1 MYSDY
6 DKELIRRG
14 VIVPVFKAKPP
25 KNNLNFIFK
34 GKSYLEYSKARSK
47 VRSLNLK
54 SANDWKKY
62 CYLHTN
68 MPFGVP
74 ESPEIV
80 YRNKGWKNFN
90 DWLGISINKISKK
103 KVKKVKKA
111 KSRKKKIAIKSK
123 PLDQIKNYKFSKLAS
138 KRLPKA
144 KTAIKLIG
152 NLSNTSSYK
161 YTDEDVKKI
170 FKSLSKAMKELR
182 KKFKR

>member
-54 SANDWKKY
+54 NANEWKKY

-90 DWLGISINKISKK
+90 DWLGISSNKISKK
-103 KVKKVKKA
+103 KVRKA
-111 KSRKKKIAIKSK
+111 KSRKKKIKIKSK

-138 KRLPKA
+138 RRLPKA
-144 KTAIKLIG
+144 KNAIKLIG
-152 NLSNTSSYK
+152 NLSNTSNYK
-161 YTDEDVKKI
+161 YTDDDIKQIVKN
-170 FKSLSKAMKELR
+170 LSKAMKNLR
-182 KKFKR
+182 AKLY

>member
-14 VIVPVFKAKPP
+14 VIVPVFKTKPP

-54 SANDWKKY
+54 NANEWKKY

-90 DWLGISINKISKK
+90 DWLGISSNKISKK
-103 KVKKVKKA
+103 KVRKA
-111 KSRKKKIAIKSK
+111 KSRKKKIKIKSK

-138 KRLPKA
+138 RRLPKA
-144 KTAIKLIG
+144 KNAIKLIG
-152 NLSNTSSYK
+152 NLSNTSNYK
-161 YTDEDVKKI
+161 YTDDDIKQIVKN
-170 FKSLSKAMKELR
+170 LSKAMKNLR
-182 KKFKR
+182 ARLY

>member
-25 KNNLNFIFK
+25 KNNLNFVFK

-54 SANDWKKY
+54 STDEWKKY
-62 CYLHTN
+62 CYLN
-68 MPFGVP
+68 SSMPLGVP

-80 YRNKGWKNFN
+80 YRNKGWKNFS
-90 DWLGISINKISKK
+90 DWLGISHKKIAKNKAIC
-103 KVKKVKKA
+103 
-111 KSRKKKIAIKSK
+111 RKKKFLIKSK
-123 PLDQIKNYKFSKLAS
+123 PMDLIKNYKFSKLAS

-144 KTAIKLIG
+144 KKAIKLIG
-152 NLSNTSSYK
+152 NLSNKSSYK
-161 YTDEDVKKI
+161 YTDEEVDKI
-170 FKSLSKAMKELR
+170 FKSLSKAMSRLR
-182 KKFKR
+182 KIKN

>member
-54 SANDWKKY
+54 NANEWKKY

-90 DWLGISINKISKK
+90 DWLGISTNKISKK
-103 KVKKVKKA
+103 KTKKA
-111 KSRKKKIAIKSK
+111 KSKKKE
-123 PLDQIKNYKFSKLAS
+123 NY
-138 KRLPKA
+138 
-144 KTAIKLIG
+144 
-152 NLSNTSSYK
+152 Y
-161 YTDEDVKKI
+161 
-170 FKSLSKAMKELR
+170 
-182 KKFKR
+182 

>member
-1 MYSDY
+1 MFSNY
-6 DKELIRRG
+6 DKELVRRG
-14 VIVPVFKAKPP
+14 VIVPVFKTKPP

-34 GKSYLEYSKARSK
+34 GKSYLEYAKARSK

-54 SANDWKKY
+54 SADEWKKY

-68 MPFGVP
+68 MPLGVP

-90 DWLGISINKISKK
+90 DWLGVSSKKISKK
-103 KVKKVKKA
+103 KAKKA
-111 KSRKKKIAIKSK
+111 KSRKKKIIIKSK
-123 PLDQIKNYKFSKLAS
+123 KLDLIKNYKFSKLAS

-144 KTAIKLIG
+144 IAAIKLIG

-161 YTDEDVKKI
+161 YNDDDVKKI

-182 KKFKR
+182 KKIKR

>member
-54 SANDWKKY
+54 NANEWKKY

-90 DWLGISINKISKK
+90 DWLGISSNKISKK
-103 KVKKVKKA
+103 KVRKA
-111 KSRKKKIAIKSK
+111 KSRKKKIKIKSK

-138 KRLPKA
+138 RRLPKA
-144 KTAIKLIG
+144 KNAIKLIG
-152 NLSNTSSYK
+152 NLSNTSNYK
-161 YTDEDVKKI
+161 YTDDDIKQIVKN
-170 FKSLSKAMKELR
+170 LSKAMKNLR
-182 KKFKR
+182 ARLY

>member
-54 SANDWKKY
+54 NANEWKKY

-90 DWLGISINKISKK
+90 DWLGISSNKISKK
-103 KVKKVKKA
+103 KVRKA
-111 KSRKKKIAIKSK
+111 KSRKKKIKIKSK

-138 KRLPKA
+138 RRLPKA
-144 KTAIKLIG
+144 KNAIKLIG
-152 NLSNTSSYK
+152 NLSNTSNYK
-161 YTDEDVKKI
+161 YTDEDIKQIVKN
-170 FKSLSKAMKELR
+170 LSKAMKNLR
-182 KKFKR
+182 ARLY

>member
-54 SANDWKKY
+54 NANEWKKY

-90 DWLGISINKISKK
+90 DWLGISSNKRSKK
-103 KVKKVKKA
+103 KARKA
-111 KSRKKKIAIKSK
+111 KSRKKKIVIKSK

-161 YTDEDVKKI
+161 YTDDDVNKI

>member
-54 SANDWKKY
+54 NANDWKKY
-62 CYLHTN
+62 CYLHTH
-68 MPFGVP
+68 MPIGVP

-90 DWLGISINKISKK
+90 DWLGISRTISLEI
-103 KVKKVKKA
+103 VKDCSRTSFNLSKA
-111 KSRKKKIAIKSK
+111 A
-123 PLDQIKNYKFSKLAS
+123 DKFSKLAS

-161 YTDEDVKKI
+161 YTDEDLNKI

>member
-54 SANDWKKY
+54 NANEWKKY

-90 DWLGISINKISKK
+90 DWLGISSNKISKK
-103 KVKKVKKA
+103 KVRKT
-111 KSRKKKIAIKSK
+111 KSRKKKIKIKSK

-138 KRLPKA
+138 RRLPKA
-144 KTAIKLIG
+144 KNAIKLIG
-152 NLSNTSSYK
+152 NLSNTSNYK
-161 YTDEDVKKI
+161 YTDDDIKQIVKN
-170 FKSLSKAMKELR
+170 LSKAMKNLR
-182 KKFKR
+182 ARLY